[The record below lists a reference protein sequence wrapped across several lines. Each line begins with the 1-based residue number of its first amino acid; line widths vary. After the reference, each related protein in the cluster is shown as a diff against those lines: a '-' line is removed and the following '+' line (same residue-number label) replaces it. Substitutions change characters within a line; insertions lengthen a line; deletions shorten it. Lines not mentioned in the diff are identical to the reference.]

1 MKLMDL
7 ARALGIRDG
16 TRLAVVDAP
25 VRFRDDLGPLINVEQ
40 VELDGSPID
49 CVAVFVK
56 TRDELAARLADAVPP
71 LVAAGSLWVA
81 WPKQMSGYATDLSA
95 DVVQAAGRR
104 LGLLDVRRLSVN
116 EGWTAMR
123 FIVRMEDR
131 AAWAKRSF
139 DE

>member
-1 MKLMDL
+1 MDL
-7 ARALGIRDG
+7 ARTFGIREG

-25 VRFRDDLGPLINVEQ
+25 VRFRDDLGPLINVEH
-40 VELDGSPID
+40 VELDGSPVD
-49 CVAVFVK
+49 CIAVFVK
-56 TRDELAARLADAVPP
+56 SRDELAARLGDAGRA
-71 LVAAGSLWVA
+71 LVADGSLWVA

-131 AAWAKRSF
+131 SAWTKRSF

>member
-1 MKLMDL
+1 MDL
-7 ARALGIRDG
+7 ARTFGIREG

-25 VRFRDDLGPLINVEQ
+25 VRVREDLGPLIGVEH
-40 VELDGSPID
+40 VELDGSPVD
-49 CVAVFVK
+49 CISVFVK
-56 TRDELAARLADAVPP
+56 TREELAGHLAGITRS
-71 LVAAGSLWVA
+71 LVADGSLWVA

-95 DVVQAAGRR
+95 DVVQAEGRR

-131 AAWAKRSF
+131 SAWAKRSF

>member
-1 MKLMDL
+1 MDL
-7 ARALGIRDG
+7 ARTFGIREG

-25 VRFRDDLGPLINVEQ
+25 VRFRDDLGPLIDVEQ
-40 VELDGSPID
+40 VELDGSPVD
-49 CVAVFVK
+49 CIALFAK
-56 TRDELAARLADAVPP
+56 TRDELTAHLADAARA
-71 LVAAGSLWVA
+71 LVADGSLWVA

-104 LGLLDVRRLSVN
+104 LGMLDVRRLSVN

-131 AAWAKRSF
+131 SEWAKHSF